1 MMDHAHATPADAPS
15 RARPGSAAVALAV
28 FAGCPFVMAL
38 GPKLFTGASVV
49 AVLALIAARL
59 MVAPRPRPA
68 WPSAPSLMLFGL
80 LAWAGLSLLWSPV
93 PERSAHLWSVL
104 AMVGAVA
111 IAGLEASRQPPSPA
125 ARAVLFKVLL
135 FVVCLVLCV
144 YCANYLTD
152 MSVYWAF
159 YDLGWQDKIPFEHT
173 LNRGLSFLALV
184 AWPLLAWL
192 LACRAWMMLAA
203 LLGGL
208 ILTLM
213 LGSSAAAMAAFV
225 CGAGAA
231 ALGALLSP
239 AAIRWGLRTLALV
252 AALAGPWLLTQ
263 GPAQHREG
271 FHEAPSSVLA
281 RLEILALYA
290 DPLAARPV
298 LGWGIGSATEAP
310 LTPIAPELY
319 VGSVALQEG
328 TPPAGAF
335 FHIDPASMAVH
346 PHNNFVEIW
355 LELGVVGV
363 LLVAGLAWWTAGRIG
378 HLPGRLDRAA
388 ASGAF
393 VGIMLIACSAY
404 GVWQEDWLGHILFI
418 AVLAR
423 LGLPHGSARP
433 AAQG

>member
-1 MMDHAHATPADAPS
+1 MMDHDHATPADPC
-15 RARPGSAAVALAV
+15 RARLPSDALALAV
-28 FAGCPFVMAL
+28 FAGCPLVMVL
-38 GPKLFTGASVV
+38 GPKLFTGAAVI

-59 MVAPRPRPA
+59 MVVPRPRPA
-68 WPSAPSLMLFGL
+68 WPSAPSLMLLGL

-93 PERSAHLWSVL
+93 FERSAHLWSVL

-111 IAGLEASRQPPSPA
+111 IGGLEASRRPPSPA
-125 ARAVLFKVLL
+125 ARAVVFKVLL

-152 MSVYWAF
+152 MPLYWAF
-159 YDLGWQDKIPFEHT
+159 YDAGWQDKIPFEHT
-173 LNRGLSFLALV
+173 LNRGLSFLTLL

-192 LACRAWMMLAA
+192 LACRAWIMLAV

-208 ILTLM
+208 IVTLM

-231 ALGALLSP
+231 ALGAVLSP
-239 AAIRWGLRTLALV
+239 AAIRWGLRILALV

-263 GPAQHREG
+263 GVAQHREG
-271 FHEAPSSVLA
+271 FHGAESSVLA

-298 LGWGIGSATEAP
+298 LGWGIGTATEVP

-319 VGSVALQEG
+319 VGPPALQEG

-335 FHIDPASMAVH
+335 FHIDPASMTVH

-363 LLVAGLAWWTAGRIG
+363 LLAAGLAWWTAGRIG
-378 HLPGRLDRAA
+378 QLPGRLDRAA
-388 ASGAF
+388 ASGVF
-393 VGIMLIACSAY
+393 VGIILIASSAY
-404 GVWQEDWLGHILFI
+404 GIWQEDWLGHILFI

-423 LGLPHGSARP
+423 LGLPHGAGRS
-433 AAQG
+433 AAQA